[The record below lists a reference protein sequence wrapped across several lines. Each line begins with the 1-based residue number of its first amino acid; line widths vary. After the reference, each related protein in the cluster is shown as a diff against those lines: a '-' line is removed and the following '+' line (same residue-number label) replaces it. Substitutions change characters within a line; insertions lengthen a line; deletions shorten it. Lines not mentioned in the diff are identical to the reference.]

1 MPHYKSMIDSIG
13 LGGFLASVVISM
25 AVLLAVIIFLFLIR
39 KKSQFSIIWLSCS
52 LNVIAFLYFM
62 GTTSYFISTFNI
74 IIWPIINLIL
84 IVLYVRKKK
93 Q

>member
-1 MPHYKSMIDSIG
+1 MIDSIG

>member
-1 MPHYKSMIDSIG
+1 MIDSIG

-25 AVLLAVIIFLFLIR
+25 AVLLSVIIFLFLIR

-52 LNVIAFLYFM
+52 LNVIVFLYFM
-62 GTTSYFISTFNI
+62 GSTSYFISTFNI

>member
-1 MPHYKSMIDSIG
+1 MIDSIG

-62 GTTSYFISTFNI
+62 GSTSYFISTFNI

>member
-1 MPHYKSMIDSIG
+1 MIDSIG

-52 LNVIAFLYFM
+52 LNVIAFLSFM
-62 GTTSYFISTFNI
+62 GTTSYFISPFNI
-74 IIWPIINLIL
+74 IIRPIINLIL

>member
-1 MPHYKSMIDSIG
+1 MIDSIG

-52 LNVIAFLYFM
+52 LNVIAFLYIM

-74 IIWPIINLIL
+74 IILPIINLIH